1 MNFGYVVSICI
12 ILMVKHFEAPIERL
26 PCCWPWRPQGSC
38 GGIPFERLRC
48 TSGATVR
55 NLDIACW
62 AVFFVDNQADNSKFR
77 AAWAAVHLRV
87 SKCFNIIFLFRGP
100 FLFNFETDPYVV
112 VVSMSSVFTLW
123 YEFWQGSICKTSRG
137 KLKTSTMMSM
147 TRRILSTRL
156 PSVSCCL
163 YSPQCNSVWSFNSL
177 LWEPSLDNSY
187 IKMIQNW
194 PFIV

>member
-12 ILMVKHFEAPIERL
+12 ILLVKHFEAPIERL

-62 AVFFVDNQADNSKFR
+62 AGFFVDNQADNSKFR

-87 SKCFNIIFLFRGP
+87 SKCFSIIFLFRGP
-100 FLFNFETDPYVV
+100 FLILRQTHMLLLLSPCLPFSLCGMNFDKAQSAKHQEGNWRRVRWWV
-112 VVSMSSVFTLW
+112 WRGGFCQ
-123 YEFWQGSICKTSRG
+123 QGSPLWVAAC
-137 KLKTSTMMSM
+137 
-147 TRRILSTRL
+147 TRL
-156 PSVSCCL
+156 NALASGHLTACYGNHL
-163 YSPQCNSVWSFNSL
+163 
-177 LWEPSLDNSY
+177 
-187 IKMIQNW
+187 
-194 PFIV
+194 